1 MPSSFHRHP
10 DPNWDQNPIRRN
22 GIDSGAD
29 DGRLTLAAV
38 IADLQQLA
46 TGGQEQLSGSLVRL
60 SNYSRGWK

>member
-60 SNYSRGWK
+60 STYSRVC